1 MICNF
6 LLLRAFKENVIKMS
20 ANSSLKIFLMKDCKV
35 AFGTKLGW
43 DVNNWLIMHKEN
55 SLCFY
60 YLVCEHNF
68 SACKSIKAKNKNRIY
83 AV

>member
-43 DVNNWLIMHKEN
+43 DVKNWLIMHKEN
-55 SLCFY
+55 SSCFY
-60 YLVCEHNF
+60 LLSMWIQF
-68 SACKSIKAKNKNRIY
+68 LSR
-83 AV
+83 